1 MMSPVTWTASSFS
14 TLVNWYPLTSVVSSV
29 DSEGINFLVVAS
41 ERDPILA
48 VSDFRSYKITDSEI
62 TNP

>member
-1 MMSPVTWTASSFS
+1 MTWTSSSFS

-29 DSEGINFLVVAS
+29 DSVSINFLVVAS

-48 VSDFRSYKITDSEI
+48 VSDFRSYKITDSQI
-62 TNP
+62 TVP